1 VAFPDDGQ
9 RAAIDA
15 AIAKFQTTL
24 AKLKNDDP
32 CTDAARTSARMIA
45 NPTPTGV

>member
-24 AKLKNDDP
+24 ADDP